1 MLFSALPASFIAL
14 SVVMLAF
21 WAFSLHRVGV
31 PFALPVGIASAVAL
45 LTGALASQGVFMD
58 FDPLPRALPVFL
70 LSIVAAILWATR
82 GKGRELTRLPVIW
95 LVGFQSFR
103 ILVELAIHEAVAQ
116 GVAPPQMTWTGMNWD
131 VLVGLSAIP
140 VAALSARLPKWA
152 LLIWNGLSLGLLAN
166 VVIVAALSMPT
177 PFQQIT
183 PDNVWVGEFPYIWL
197 PQVLVTTAALG
208 HVLLFLKLLRP
219 LPDSDP
225 ATPGTPRP

>member
-1 MLFSALPASFIAL
+1 MLFSALPASFIVL
-14 SVVMLAF
+14 SLVMLAF
-21 WAFSLHRVGV
+21 WAVSLRRVGAS
-31 PFALPVGIASAVAL
+31 FALPVGIATAVAL

-58 FDPLPRALPVFL
+58 FDPLPRALPVFF
-70 LSIVAAILWATR
+70 LSILAAVLW
-82 GKGRELTRLPVIW
+82 GVKGSGRELTRLPVVW

-116 GVAPPQMTWTGMNWD
+116 GIAPPQMTWTGMNWD

-152 LLIWNGLSLGLLAN
+152 LLVWNGLSLGLLVN

-183 PDNVWVGEFPYIWL
+183 PDNVWIGEFPYIWL

-208 HVLLFLKLLRP
+208 HVLLFFKLLRP
-219 LPDSDP
+219 LPEANATTPSSP
-225 ATPGTPRP
+225 AP